1 MPSYFIAETLKYL
14 YLIFSEDTELLPLDS
29 IVMTTEGHPLTIKRR
44 AAAVAA
50 EACVPSEQAAEDVD
64 GVDEA
69 RKAAAAE
76 GDDGKDDESGK
87 GDEREEKEELR
98 GTPFV
103 VRYD

>member
-50 EACVPSEQAAEDVD
+50 EACVPSEQAVEDVD

-69 RKAAAAE
+69 RKAAAAAE
-76 GDDGKDDESGK
+76 GDDGKNDESGNSV
-87 GDEREEKEELR
+87 R
-98 GTPFV
+98 GIPFV